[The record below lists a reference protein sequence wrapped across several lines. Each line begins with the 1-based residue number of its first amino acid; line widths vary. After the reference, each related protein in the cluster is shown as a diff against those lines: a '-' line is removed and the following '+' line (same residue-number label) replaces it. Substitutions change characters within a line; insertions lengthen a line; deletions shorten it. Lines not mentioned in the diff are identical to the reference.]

1 MNAIVV
7 AISVK
12 SVRFI
17 HQIVLAR
24 YYWDRSPQERHAA
37 DTSRRSGLCEREREI
52 EKEGIKS
59 GENREQWKRKSEMPQ
74 LVRIVP
80 NIQLMLSEP
89 STYTPYEHSR
99 NDILLR
105 HPKHYPS

>member
-1 MNAIVV
+1 M
-7 AISVK
+7 SVSYTKLFWRGIIGTVLRK
-12 SVRFI
+12 SDTR
-17 HQIVLAR
+17 QTPLA
-24 YYWDRSPQERHAA
+24 EVGCAK
-37 DTSRRSGLCEREREI
+37 EREREI

-89 STYTPYEHSR
+89 STYTPFEHSR

-105 HPKHYPS
+105 HPKHYPF